1 MESKPNFVQHSV
13 LNNSLLI
20 SFNFDL
26 PCPCNTSDLS
36 KKQLWW
42 QSLSPYFADWSLHCP
57 CPPVP
62 FQRVSFSHTN
72 PHLSHFALF
81 LPTSHLTPH
90 LTSHL
95 TPHQPSSY
103 SFCLISCHHLPV
115 LTSLVSLPPVLVLA
129 WTYFPPKLYCWA
141 CDDETGLAVI
151 DQLFWNLSFC

>member
-72 PHLSHFALF
+72 PHLFHFALF
-81 LPTSHLTPH
+81 LPTCHRTLH

-103 SFCLISCHHLPV
+103 SFFLISCHHLPV
-115 LTSLVSLPPVLVLA
+115 LTSLVSLPPVLA
-129 WTYFPPKLYCWA
+129 WTYFLLKLYCWA
-141 CDDETGLAVI
+141 CDETQLAAI
-151 DQLFWNLSFC
+151 DQLFGNLSFC

>member
-103 SFCLISCHHLPV
+103 SFCLNSCHHLPV
-115 LTSLVSLPPVLVLA
+115 LTSLVSLSPVLA
-129 WTYFPPKLYCWA
+129 WTYFLPKFYCWS
-141 CDDETGLAVI
+141 CDETQLAAI
-151 DQLFWNLSFC
+151 DQLFGNLSFC